1 MLILGVDPGLA
12 ATGYGLIRY
21 GSNGMHLIEGGV
33 IRSSDRD
40 PLDKRVGEIHAG
52 MVELLKEFK
61 PDVLSMEELYSH
73 YKHPKTAIIM
83 GHARGAVLVA
93 AHQQGVPVRHYAAT
107 MVKMALTGNGR
118 AKKEHVRRM
127 ILEAL
132 DIRGPAE
139 PLDTYDALAVALCH
153 INHNLKATVL

>member
-12 ATGYGLIRY
+12 ATGYGLIAYDGGEIR
-21 GSNGMHLIEGGV
+21 LIEGGV
-33 IRSSDRD
+33 IRSQESDT
-40 PLDKRVGEIHAG
+40 LDKRVGDIYTG
-52 MVELLKEFK
+52 MVEILSEFK
-61 PDVLSMEELYSH
+61 PDILSMEELYSH
-73 YKHPKTAIIM
+73 YKHPRTAIIM

-93 AHQQGVPVRHYAAT
+93 ACQRHVPVKHYAAT

-132 DIRGPAE
+132 NIQGPAE

-153 INHNLKATVL
+153 INHNLKAAVS

>member
-12 ATGYGLIRY
+12 ATGYGLIACDSEGTR
-21 GSNGMHLIEGGV
+21 LVEGGV
-33 IRSSDRD
+33 IRSNDRD
-40 PLDKRVGEIHAG
+40 PLADRVGEIYSG

-61 PDVLSMEELYSH
+61 PDILSMEELYSH

-93 AHQQGVPVRHYAAT
+93 AHQQGVAVRHYAAT

-127 ILEAL
+127 ILQTL
-132 DIRGPAE
+132 DISGPAE

-153 INHNLKATVL
+153 INHNMKAVVS